1 MPERPTNLN
10 DKVETK
16 LVPLEDALPNKKVII
31 GAELTKQE
39 EEELLDILS
48 KSKDIFAWL
57 ASDL

>member
-1 MPERPTNLN
+1 M
-10 DKVETK
+10 
-16 LVPLEDALPNKKVII
+16 VPLEDALPNKKVII